1 MQTSPLYTARVT
13 TPDGILDLP
22 FRVTGEENALTL
34 TLPAAEVPADFTEIA
49 LLPDLFTRRVG
60 DAGNYVLPRS
70 GSGAITHF
78 NQKED
83 GTEEFDASFLPIIG
97 LSEPEGGTL
106 LIFEG
111 MHLGGHFRLSLRD
124 GAYSLCPVIKADYS
138 TLFEDI
144 SIQLYFLTADQAG
157 YPAMAALYRAY
168 KLEQGHIRTMADKA
182 AQRPLLHYL
191 AESPEIRIR
200 MGWKPAPPKVL
211 SQTRENEPE
220 MRVAC
225 TFDRVGELLDT
236 LHARGL
242 QKAEFCLVG
251 WNKSGHDGRWPETFP
266 VEPLLGG
273 EEGLRRL
280 IGKAQGYGYKMV
292 CHTNSLDCYEI
303 AEDFSEEITSKQKD
317 GQSYTCGCWSG
328 GQAYQLCPTKAM
340 GYAKRDLPKIRDL
353 GFAGS
358 HYIDVISTVPPRDCH
373 DPRHPVTHGEC
384 ARLWNEV
391 LAYASDLFGGIS
403 SEGTYDFTCG
413 VLDYG
418 LYSTFKLLSGLSP
431 LEDDFIPLWQLCY
444 HGILTYNPSADTVNY
459 PIKTPAA
466 RLRFYEYGGRPS
478 LYLYSAFM
486 DNNHWMGDEDLVLDS
501 DADLKRTADVIL
513 QMTEEFAPM
522 AHLQYVPMTD
532 HKILENGLVEV
543 TYQTGDSLLLN
554 YTENTING
562 VPAGDFVYRRAKP

>member
-1 MQTSPLYTARVT
+1 MPSATPYLARVI
-13 TPDGILDLP
+13 TPSGTLELP
-22 FRVTGEENALTL
+22 LHVTGEKDSLLL
-34 TLPAAEVPADFTEIA
+34 TLPAAAVPADFTEIQ

-60 DAGNYVLPRS
+60 DAGHYVLPRS
-70 GSGAITHF
+70 GAGAITRF
-78 NQKED
+78 TPKKE
-83 GTEEFDASFLPIIG
+83 GSEEFDAAFLPLLG

-124 GAYSLCPVIKADYS
+124 RVYSLYPIIRSNYS
-138 TLFEDI
+138 PLFEDI
-144 SIQLYFLTADQAG
+144 SIKLYFLTAPACD
-157 YPAMAALYRAY
+157 YPAMAALYRSVR
-168 KLEQGHIRTMADKA
+168 LSRGQIRMMADKA
-182 AQRPLLHYL
+182 AERPLLSYL
-191 AESPEIRIR
+191 ADAPEIRIR
-200 MGWKPAPPKVL
+200 MGWKPAPPRIL

-225 TFDRVGELLDT
+225 TFERVGELLDE

-251 WNKSGHDGRWPETFP
+251 WNKSGHDGRWPEIFP

-273 EEGLRRL
+273 EEGLIRL
-280 IGKAQGYGYKMV
+280 IEKANAYGYKMV

-303 AEDFSEEITSKQKD
+303 AEDFSEEITAKQKD
-317 GQSYTCGCWSG
+317 GQAYTCGCWSG

-340 GYAKRDLPKIRDL
+340 DFARRDLPKIREL

-358 HYIDVISTVPPRDCH
+358 HYIDVISTVAPRDCH
-373 DPRHPVTHGEC
+373 DPRHPVTRGEC
-384 ARLWNEV
+384 AALWNEV
-391 LAYASDLFGGIS
+391 LAYASGLFGGIS

-444 HGILTYNPSADTVNY
+444 HGVLTYNPSADTVNY
-459 PIKTPAA
+459 PIKAPAA

-486 DNNHWMGDEDLVLDS
+486 ENNHWMGDEDLVLDDDS
-501 DADLKRTADVIL
+501 DLSRTADVIME
-513 QMTEEFAPM
+513 MTREYAPM
-522 AHLQYVPMTD
+522 AHLQYEAMTD
-532 HKILENGLVEV
+532 HRVHPDGLVEV
-543 TYQTGDSLLLN
+543 AYANGDRLLLN
-554 YTENTING
+554 YTAAPIRG
-562 VPAGDFVYRRAKP
+562 VPAGDFVYLPAGS